1 MADSE
6 LELIERR
13 KSERTITRLK
23 VEAKEIESKDVE
35 ALFLEHAYKDLS
47 TLEQGKNKA
56 VKDAI
61 TVFTQNISVGGL
73 MLISDEPFHE
83 GAALAV
89 AVHLA
94 DLPMPVHALALVM
107 WTEKEGETRTARPAL
122 HRHQPGGH
130 PAGRAATCFCRKGR
144 KWTRKKDESMKTAQ
158 QLKRAC
164 RKD

>member
-107 WTEKEGETRTARPAL
+107 WTEKEGETRHSCGLRFIAISQEDIQRVDRYVL
-122 HRHQPGGH
+122 LQ
-130 PAGRAATCFCRKGR
+130 
-144 KWTRKKDESMKTAQ
+144 
-158 QLKRAC
+158 KRAEVD
-164 RKD
+164 KKKG